1 MSTGSARAAGSGR
14 AGGSGS
20 AAGAGGGAGDPVDLR
35 SRASE
40 SPGAVADLRLAL
52 PALVG
57 WADVAIGLGQ
67 PWEVLTAI
75 AVSQAVLCAVIFR
88 LVNRRGRAAAGVFLL
103 TAVVGAL
110 MLGALSAAQGLRTVG
125 PVGDLAQQRAM

>member
-1 MSTGSARAAGSGR
+1 MCIR
-14 AGGSGS
+14 
-20 AAGAGGGAGDPVDLR
+20 DR

-88 LVNRRGRAAAGVFLL
+88 LVNRRGPAVAGAVLL
-103 TAVVGAL
+103 
-110 MLGALSAAQGLRTVG
+110 LSLIHI
-125 PVGDLAQQRAM
+125 